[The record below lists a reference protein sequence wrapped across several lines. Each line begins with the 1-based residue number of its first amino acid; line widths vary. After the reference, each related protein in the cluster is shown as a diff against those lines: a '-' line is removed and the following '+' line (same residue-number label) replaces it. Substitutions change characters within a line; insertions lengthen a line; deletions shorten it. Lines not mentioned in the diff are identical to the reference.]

1 MKELSVPDILSLLDN
16 KHISQP
22 KVLII
27 EDCTSDTVLIK
38 ATINSFYSY
47 ALVDHTTTKEEAISK
62 LSANNYD
69 LIFLDLKLPD
79 TQGLY
84 DIAEIRE
91 QCEETP
97 LIIVTGFLDKE
108 IKDSAKKFRVNGII
122 SKAEL
127 ANTEFKKLLE
137 DAVDNIVFA

>member
-1 MKELSVPDILSLLDN
+1 MKELSAPDILSLIDN
-16 KHISQP
+16 ENISQP

-47 ALVDHTTTKEEAISK
+47 ALIDDATTKEEAISK
-62 LSANNYD
+62 LSAHNYD

-79 TQGLY
+79 TQGLS
-84 DIAEIRE
+84 DIGEIRE
-91 QCEETP
+91 RCKETP

-108 IKDSAKKFRVNGII
+108 TKDTAKKFKVNGII

-127 ANTEFKKLLE
+127 ANTELKKLLE
-137 DAVDNIVFA
+137 DAVDNIIFA